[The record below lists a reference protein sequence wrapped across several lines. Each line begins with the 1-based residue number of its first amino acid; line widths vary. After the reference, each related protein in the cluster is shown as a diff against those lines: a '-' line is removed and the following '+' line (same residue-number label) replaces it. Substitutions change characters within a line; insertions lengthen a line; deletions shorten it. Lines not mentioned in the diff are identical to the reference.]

1 MAPPKF
7 GDLGK
12 GAKDLIGKDYH
23 HPLTKVELNSK
34 TSNDVALKA
43 AIDKNNTSN
52 EIKGNFEA
60 KFAYKPLNAT
70 ITEKFNTSNVIS
82 QVITF
87 ADKGKKIEIDTSY
100 ALEKGVF
107 NGRVTSEAMANNY
120 HAHAVVDLQSQ
131 SVVGSSV
138 FQYENLYFGAQT
150 CFDYQKGGLKG
161 HLAALGYSAK
171 DTTFHALSDFSDTL
185 TASVHHIISKRVQAA
200 INVNVAKGK
209 DGSMAN
215 KFGIGLHNKLDNNAY
230 LKAKIDNNAIIGLSF
245 TQALSKSVK
254 FSLSMMLD
262 SKNMNADTSKLGLNL
277 VLVA

>member
-87 ADKGKKIEIDTSY
+87 ADKGIFT
-100 ALEKGVF
+100 F
-107 NGRVTSEAMANNY
+107 
-120 HAHAVVDLQSQ
+120 
-131 SVVGSSV
+131 
-138 FQYENLYFGAQT
+138 F
-150 CFDYQKGGLKG
+150 CFFFY
-161 HLAALGYSAK
+161 
-171 DTTFHALSDFSDTL
+171 
-185 TASVHHIISKRVQAA
+185 
-200 INVNVAKGK
+200 
-209 DGSMAN
+209 
-215 KFGIGLHNKLDNNAY
+215 
-230 LKAKIDNNAIIGLSF
+230 KAFIIGF
-245 TQALSKSVK
+245 TKLSKQAQH
-254 FSLSMMLD
+254 
-262 SKNMNADTSKLGLNL
+262 NAPKYWSFMQL
-277 VLVA
+277 